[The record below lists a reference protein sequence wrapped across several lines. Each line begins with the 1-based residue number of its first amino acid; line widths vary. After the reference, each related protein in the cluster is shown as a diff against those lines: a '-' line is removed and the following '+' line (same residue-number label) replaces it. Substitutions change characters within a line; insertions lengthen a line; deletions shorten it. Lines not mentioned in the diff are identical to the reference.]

1 MLSSASKADQRCV
14 VFCSFLIAAFALTA
28 CGDNPAPA
36 AASDASAASAAS
48 APAASAPAASDAASA
63 PAAAASDA
71 SAAAAAGDHWCQPWE
86 NKIEEYLA
94 SVKDEQRRKE
104 FADIYAPLRQNM
116 RNIQE
121 NMMKTTPEQ
130 RKQECDALISQLE
143 KDIAEDIED
152 AKSE

>member
-1 MLSSASKADQRCV
+1 MKKTS
-14 VFCSFLIAAFALTA
+14 VFAALIAAFALTA

-36 AASDASAASAAS
+36 AASDASAASASS

>member
-1 MLSSASKADQRCV
+1 MKKTS
-14 VFCSFLIAAFALTA
+14 VFAALIAAFALTA

-48 APAASAPAASDAASA
+48 APAASAPAASDAAPA

-71 SAAAAAGDHWCQPWE
+71 SAVAAAGDHWCQPWE

>member
-1 MLSSASKADQRCV
+1 MKKTS
-14 VFCSFLIAAFALTA
+14 VFAALIAAFALTA

-71 SAAAAAGDHWCQPWE
+71 SAATAAGDHWCQPWE

>member
-1 MLSSASKADQRCV
+1 MKKTS
-14 VFCSFLIAAFALTA
+14 VFAALIAAFALTA

-36 AASDASAASAAS
+36 AASDASAAS
-48 APAASAPAASDAASA
+48 AASA

>member
-1 MLSSASKADQRCV
+1 MKKTS
-14 VFCSFLIAAFALTA
+14 VFAALIAALALTA

>member
-1 MLSSASKADQRCV
+1 MKKTS
-14 VFCSFLIAAFALTA
+14 VFAALIAAFALTA

-63 PAAAASDA
+63 PAAAAS
-71 SAAAAAGDHWCQPWE
+71 AAAGDHWCQPWE

-116 RNIQE
+116 RNIRE

>member
-1 MLSSASKADQRCV
+1 MKKPS
-14 VFCSFLIAAFALTA
+14 VFAALIAAFALTA

>member
-1 MLSSASKADQRCV
+1 MKKTS
-14 VFCSFLIAAFALTA
+14 VFAALIAAFALTA

-48 APAASAPAASDAASA
+48 APAAS
-63 PAAAASDA
+63 
-71 SAAAAAGDHWCQPWE
+71 AAAGDHWCQPWE

>member
-1 MLSSASKADQRCV
+1 MKKTS
-14 VFCSFLIAAFALTA
+14 VFAALIAAFALTA

-71 SAAAAAGDHWCQPWE
+71 SAAAAVGDHWCQPWE

>member
-1 MLSSASKADQRCV
+1 MKKTS
-14 VFCSFLIAAFALTA
+14 VFAALIAAFALTA

-63 PAAAASDA
+63 PAAAAS
-71 SAAAAAGDHWCQPWE
+71 AATSAAAGDHWCQPWE

>member
-1 MLSSASKADQRCV
+1 MKKTS
-14 VFCSFLIAAFALTA
+14 VFAALIAAFALTA

-48 APAASAPAASDAASA
+48 APVASAPAASDAASA
-63 PAAAASDA
+63 PAAAASAA

>member
-1 MLSSASKADQRCV
+1 MKKTS
-14 VFCSFLIAAFALTA
+14 VFAALIAAFALTA

-116 RNIQE
+116 KNIQE

-130 RKQECDALISQLE
+130 RKQECDALMSQLE

-152 AKSE
+152 AKSGE

>member
-1 MLSSASKADQRCV
+1 MKKTS
-14 VFCSFLIAAFALTA
+14 VFAALIAAFALTA

-116 RNIQE
+116 RTIQE